1 MQSQDKTLTTGFQ
14 SIKGTQEPLTN
25 KLHRRI
31 CLSKRLTRA
40 SQTSEF
46 VHYLKCYYSLFISAR
61 RHLKKIRSLQK
72 SIELSTRLR

>member
-14 SIKGTQEPLTN
+14 SIKGTQGPLTN

-46 VHYLKCYYSLFISAR
+46 VHYLK
-61 RHLKKIRSLQK
+61 
-72 SIELSTRLR
+72 